1 VRFAVPTRC
10 FFREVSP
17 GRFEEEHD
25 KVVVTPENYPTILK
39 DCSTA
44 GAQIVGDR
52 ALRRQSHEAVLALLR
67 ETLLAAGE
75 PRYTHP

>member
-1 VRFAVPTRC
+1 VPTRC